1 NPRLAEPVASQE
13 PGRQDPVAALAAAYR
28 RRLLHLAARDMTAV
42 VTVEEVVE
50 ELADIA
56 AAVLEAALAVARS
69 ELPAGSAP
77 CRLAVVAMGK
87 CGAREL
93 NYASDVDVIFV
104 PEPTGNGPPAAAGG
118 QTSGDET
125 AALATASRLAAGLIG
140 VCARSTPEGS

>member
-1 NPRLAEPVASQE
+1 M
-13 PGRQDPVAALAAAYR
+13 AALAAAYR
-28 RRLLHLAARDMTAV
+28 RRLLHLAARDLTAAA
-42 VTVEEVVE
+42 TVDEVVE

-104 PEPTGNGPPAAAGG
+104 AEPVAGHGRAMRTRPRRWPPPAAWPRA
-118 QTSGDET
+118 
-125 AALATASRLAAGLIG
+125 
-140 VCARSTPEGS
+140 

>member
-1 NPRLAEPVASQE
+1 M
-13 PGRQDPVAALAAAYR
+13 AALAAAYR
-28 RRLLHLAARDMTAV
+28 RRLLHLAARDMTAAASM
-42 VTVEEVVE
+42 EEVAE

-77 CRLAVVAMGK
+77 CRIAVVAMGK

-104 PEPTGNGPPAAAGG
+104 AEPAMNATGPPPRMKPRRWPPPAAWPRA
-118 QTSGDET
+118 
-125 AALATASRLAAGLIG
+125 
-140 VCARSTPEGS
+140 